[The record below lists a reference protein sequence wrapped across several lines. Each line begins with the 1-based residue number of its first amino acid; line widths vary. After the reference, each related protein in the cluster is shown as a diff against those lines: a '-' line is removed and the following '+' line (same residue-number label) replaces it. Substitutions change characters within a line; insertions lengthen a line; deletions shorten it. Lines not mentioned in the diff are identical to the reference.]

1 MWKSRSSNVDWA
13 LNSGIFQLENQL
25 SLHKAQIYN
34 WLKEQN
40 PVFVL
45 DSNACPDDYGRYELL
60 VGIGTKNSVVIP
72 ELNTSNVDGFF
83 DALSGGHFSFLSL
96 AYDAKN
102 PFHQL
107 HSEHPRL
114 YEWPEA
120 VVHQPETLI
129 RLQKDGTLSIQSPV
143 HEPSEIFKDILS
155 SQIFP
160 TQLPQ
165 VEWTNIPSFEAY
177 QEKFEDIM
185 RHLYDG
191 DIYEV
196 NYCHCFSGKVVR
208 PGNQLAWFHHLNTL
222 APKPFSAYVRL
233 DHADLLCFSP
243 ERFLRKS
250 GSSILT
256 QPIKGTFP
264 VEQMDYGEKEIAENL
279 MIVDLC
285 RNDLAKVCE
294 TGSIDVSE
302 LLGTYAYQNIKH
314 LISTVRG
321 SLKKDMGL
329 KEIFE
334 ATFPMGSM
342 TGAPKHSAMQIIEK
356 SENFRRGI
364 YSGTVGYVDEN
375 GDFDLNVVIR
385 SAILEKEKAQIHLP
399 VGGALLYDSNDRA
412 EYEETL
418 AKIEFFTRETAFS
431 RPKKDQ

>member
-1 MWKSRSSNVDWA
+1 M
-13 LNSGIFQLENQL
+13 
-25 SLHKAQIYN
+25 HKAQIYD
-34 WLKEQN
+34 WLKGQN
-40 PVFVL
+40 PVFIL
-45 DSNACPDDYGRYELL
+45 DSNACRDDYGRYELL
-60 VGIGTKNSVVIP
+60 AGVGTKSSLVLP
-72 ELNTSNVDGFF
+72 ELNTSNADRFF
-83 DALSGGHFSFLSL
+83 EALSGGHFSFLSL
-96 AYDAKN
+96 AYEAKN

-107 HSEHPRL
+107 HSGNPRL
-114 YEWPEA
+114 YAWPDA

-129 RLQKDGTLSIQSPV
+129 RLQKDGTLSIDSYV
-143 HEPSEIFKDILS
+143 CEPSEVFKDIQS
-155 SQIFP
+155 SQSFP
-160 TQLPQ
+160 AQLPQ
-165 VEWTNIPSFEAY
+165 VEWTNIPAFEAY

-196 NYCHCFSGKVVR
+196 NYCHCFSGKLVQQ
-208 PGNQLAWFHHLNTL
+208 GNHLAWFEYLNTL
-222 APKPFSAYVRL
+222 APKPFSAFVRL

-264 VEQMDYGEKEIAENL
+264 VEQTDYGEKEIAENL

-285 RNDLAKVCE
+285 RNDLAKISE
-294 TGSIDVSE
+294 TGSIEVSE

-321 SLKKDMGL
+321 SLREKTTLQKIL
-329 KEIFE
+329 E

-356 SENFRRGI
+356 TEDFRRGI
-364 YSGTVGYVDEN
+364 YSGTLGYVDEK

-399 VGGALLYDSNDRA
+399 AGGALLYDSDDRA

-418 AKIEFFTRETAFS
+418 AKIEFFTKETAFS
-431 RPKKDQ
+431 KPEGYQ